1 MKPPRTSSKRFL
13 LVPALVALTLLA
25 GAAPAT
31 SGGGLDKQEIVAGK
45 SIGYAALG
53 MTRKTIQQK
62 LKSPRAPERSQDG
75 RFYYLT
81 YRYPYENRFGDRGD
95 QLIIAFHGLSRGA
108 HAVYMITVEYTLA
121 TREGIHVGGDRLKE
135 VLSVYPGASC
145 YHRNPADGSRD
156 PDIDDNENSVC
167 EVRKNGGFT
176 YFSFASRDV
185 DPQQHVATIAIA
197 TRRVD

>member
-1 MKPPRTSSKRFL
+1 MKSPRISSRRFGTG
-13 LVPALVALTLLA
+13 AGLVALTLLTC
-25 GAAPAT
+25 AASAT
-31 SGGGLDKQEIVAGK
+31 SAGGLDKQEIVAGK

-53 MTRKTIQQK
+53 MTRETIQHK

-75 RFYYLT
+75 PFYYLT

-95 QLIIAFHGLSRGA
+95 QLTIAFHGLSRGA
-108 HAVYMITVEYTLA
+108 HAVYMITLEYTLA
-121 TREGIHVGGDRLKE
+121 TREGIHVGSDRLKE
-135 VLSVYPGASC
+135 VLAVYPGANC
-145 YHRNPADGSRD
+145 YHSNPDDTRD
-156 PDIDDNENSVC
+156 PDIDDNENSEC

-185 DPQQHVATIAIA
+185 DPQQHVGTIAVA